1 MTVDAEADAAFPS
14 RRGAVVEVETTSGE
28 RLVKR
33 CPTRKG
39 DPDNPLSEDELAEKF
54 RQAVT
59 PVIGGE
65 AGRALLAALG
75 EIDRLDDMAEL
86 AFVPPR
92 PAAAR
97 AGPSPAEPP
106 LPKQPLRLRS
116 PEGPRP
122 AGGGR

>member
-1 MTVDAEADAAFPS
+1 MTVDGEADAAFPG

-39 DPDNPLSEDELAEKF
+39 DPDNPLSEVELAKKF
-54 RQAVT
+54 RQTVG
-59 PVIGGE
+59 PVIGPE
-65 AGRALLAALG
+65 AGGALLAALR

-86 AFVPPR
+86 TFVPPR

-97 AGPSPAEPP
+97 AG
-106 LPKQPLRLRS
+106 
-116 PEGPRP
+116 
-122 AGGGR
+122 GR